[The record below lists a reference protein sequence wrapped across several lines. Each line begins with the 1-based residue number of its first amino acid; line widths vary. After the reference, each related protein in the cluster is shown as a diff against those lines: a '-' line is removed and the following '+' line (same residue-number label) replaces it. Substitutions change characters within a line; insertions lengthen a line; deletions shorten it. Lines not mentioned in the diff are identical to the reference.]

1 MTQDLGR
8 PPGATSR
15 VQPNIIGNAGYN
27 VQQQRSSTGTLSPV
41 VSPSLIDSMFVE
53 MKRVIV
59 GQDHLLE
66 RLLVAL
72 LARGHV
78 LIEGVPGLAKT
89 LTIKSLAQVM
99 GGTFG
104 RVQFTPDLVPA
115 DVTGTRIYNAKT
127 GEFVIEPGPIF
138 VNVLLADEINRAPA
152 KVQSS
157 LLEVMQERQVTIGK
171 QTMNVPNPFFV
182 LATQNPIDSDGTYPL
197 PEAQLDR
204 FLFKILVDYPSYNEE
219 LVIID
224 RAMAGTV
231 QLNPLLVPGQMVAM
245 QQTVDQVYVDA
256 IVKDYAVKLVAV
268 TREPEKYGLKQL
280 APWIQYG
287 ASPRASVGLI
297 IGARALAFVRKR
309 HYVVPQDVADL
320 LPEVLRHRLVLSYD
334 AIADNISPEQ
344 VTDIVLKQFP
354 AERLDLGDKQAP

>member
-1 MTQDLGR
+1 M
-8 PPGATSR
+8 
-15 VQPNIIGNAGYN
+15 
-27 VQQQRSSTGTLSPV
+27 
-41 VSPSLIDSMFVE
+41 
-53 MKRVIV
+53 
-59 GQDHLLE
+59 
-66 RLLVAL
+66 
-72 LARGHV
+72 
-78 LIEGVPGLAKT
+78 
-89 LTIKSLAQVM
+89 
-99 GGTFG
+99 
-104 RVQFTPDLVPA
+104 
-115 DVTGTRIYNAKT
+115 
-127 GEFVIEPGPIF
+127 
-138 VNVLLADEINRAPA
+138 
-152 KVQSS
+152 
-157 LLEVMQERQVTIGK
+157 
-171 QTMNVPNPFFV
+171 PNPFFV

>member
-1 MTQDLGR
+1 MTQDPGTR
-8 PPGATSR
+8 PINTPNRPLPTVIGGA
-15 VQPNIIGNAGYN
+15 QPQRNA
-27 VQQQRSSTGTLSPV
+27 TTILSPV
-41 VSPSLIDSMFVE
+41 ITPSQVDGMFAE

-59 GQDHLLE
+59 GQNLLLE
-66 RLLVAL
+66 RLVVAL

-89 LTIKSLAQVM
+89 LTVKSLAQVM

-115 DVTGTRIYNAKT
+115 DVTGTRIYNT
-127 GEFVIEPGPIF
+127 RTSEFVTEPGPIF
-138 VNVLLADEINRAPA
+138 VNVLLANEINRAPA

-171 QTMNVPNPFFV
+171 QTLSVPNPFFV

-204 FLFKILVDYPSYNEE
+204 FLFKVLVSYPTYSEE
-219 LVIID
+219 LEIID
-224 RAMAGTV
+224 RSMTSAV

-245 QQTVDQVYVDA
+245 QQTVDQVEVNQK
-256 IVKDYAVKLVAV
+256 VKEYAVGLIAA
-268 TREPEKYGLKQL
+268 TREPLRYQLPQL

-297 IGARALAFVRKR
+297 VAARALAFVRKR
-309 HYVVPQDVADL
+309 HFVIPQDIADL

-334 AIADNISPEQ
+334 AIADNVSPEQ
-344 VTDIVLKQFP
+344 VIDALLKQFP
-354 AERLDLGDKQAP
+354 PERVEFADRSQQH